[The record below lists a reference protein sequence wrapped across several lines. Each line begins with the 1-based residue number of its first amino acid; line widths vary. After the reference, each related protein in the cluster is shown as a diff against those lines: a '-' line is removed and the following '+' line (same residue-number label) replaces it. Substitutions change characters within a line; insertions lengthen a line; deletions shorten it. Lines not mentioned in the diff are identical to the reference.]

1 MAGVFPVL
9 RPCPLLE
16 SMPPVSFAARAAAR
30 ARRWSRRLLLATAA
44 TGIALAAYF
53 QLPAVAYYWAQTHQQ
68 AEAHRPLSLWLPDY
82 QAAVQARP
90 VEGLRK
96 NLSGLTYSSHT
107 GTLFA
112 TTNSPAQVAELST
125 DGQVLRTM
133 PIHGA
138 RDTEDITHIE
148 GERFVLSDER
158 NNTVYTVDIGPET
171 REVHAREPLALPLE
185 SLHENLGVEALFW
198 DAGRQRLFVGQE
210 KWPLR
215 LLGIGGAEG
224 TAPSGLTPPSRLAVQ
239 EWNSQG
245 LGSLFINDLAAVS
258 SHGPSGNLLLLSEES
273 AMVVEYTP
281 QGRPVS
287 LLPLWGGL
295 HGLERKIPQP
305 EGMALAPD
313 GRLFIVSE
321 PNLFYRFE
329 KPAAARPSSTE
340 PV

>member
-1 MAGVFPVL
+1 MSLA
-9 RPCPLLE
+9 
-16 SMPPVSFAARAAAR
+16 SFATGAAAR
-30 ARRWSRRLLLATAA
+30 ARRWARRLLLASAA
-44 TGIALAAYF
+44 TGLALVAYF
-53 QLPAVAYYWAQTHQQ
+53 QLPALAYYWAHTAQH
-68 AEAHRPLSLWLPDY
+68 AEAQRPQSLWLPDY

-90 VEGLRK
+90 VAGVRK
-96 NLSGLTYSSHT
+96 NLSGLTYSRHT

-112 TTNSPAQVAELST
+112 TTNSPAQVAELTT
-125 DGQVLRTM
+125 DGEVLRTM

-138 RDTEDITHIE
+138 RDTEDITHID
-148 GERFVLSDER
+148 GEQFVLSDER
-158 NNTVYTVDIGPET
+158 SNTVYTVDIGPDT
-171 REVHAREPLALPLE
+171 REIHVRAPLAVPLE
-185 SLHENLGVEALFW
+185 SLHENLGIEALYW
-198 DAGRQRLFVGQE
+198 DAGRQRLLVGQE

-215 LLGIGGAEG
+215 LVGIDGTEG
-224 TAPSGLTPPSRLAVQ
+224 TAPSGLTPPSRMVVQ
-239 EWNSQG
+239 DWNSQG
-245 LGSLFINDLAAVS
+245 LGALFINDLAAVS
-258 SHGPSGNLLLLSEES
+258 AHAASGNLLLLSEES

-281 QGRPVS
+281 QGHPVS

-329 KPAAARPSSTE
+329 KPAVTARSSTA